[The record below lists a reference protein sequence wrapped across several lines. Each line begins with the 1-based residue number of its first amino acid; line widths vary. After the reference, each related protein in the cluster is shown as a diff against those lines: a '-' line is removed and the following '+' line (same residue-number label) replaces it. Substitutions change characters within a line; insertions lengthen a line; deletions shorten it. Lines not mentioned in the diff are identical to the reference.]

1 MLCIFELC
9 PCMLMLP
16 AYRKDQEV
24 AGAQMDITWKAGAAQ
39 RRGVDF
45 KSNERVVM
53 RERYLSIRKC
63 LND

>member
-1 MLCIFELC
+1 
-9 PCMLMLP
+9 MLMLP